1 MAKEENA
8 AEQGPGQ
15 TGAVFVSDSPEPV
28 QPPPAIEK
36 APMEIH
42 KPHAAKTWREFFVEL
57 GTIIAGILIALA
69 LEQTVEAIHWRHKVD
84 DVAQAMRLE
93 LRDADGPQA
102 YTRVALQAC
111 LDRQLDV
118 LQTAIAA
125 GGNRAEIAALAG
137 DYRPPYRT
145 WDTEAWKA
153 TLASDVGSH
162 VDAEEMID
170 WSKPYR
176 ILPQLEA
183 LNAQEHTDRIGL
195 QSTGGLEAQQT
206 PGEAD
211 AMLAAVQRLRADNR
225 DMGQFSRLIL
235 FSGEKFGASMT
246 PDQQSQLL
254 AQLRAHYPNCVTVPS
269 TKGVNPT
276 DQLRDL
282 HPQ

>member
-1 MAKEENA
+1 
-8 AEQGPGQ
+8 
-15 TGAVFVSDSPEPV
+15 
-28 QPPPAIEK
+28 
-36 APMEIH
+36 MEIH
-42 KPHAAKTWREFFVEL
+42 KPHAAKTWREFFIEL

-69 LEQTVEAIHWRHKVD
+69 LEQTVEAIHWRHKVND
-84 DVAQAMRLE
+84 AAQAMRLE

-102 YTRVALQAC
+102 YARVALQTC
-111 LDRQLDV
+111 LDRQLDA
-118 LQTAIAA
+118 LQTAIVA
-125 GGNRAEIAALAG
+125 GHNRAEIVALAR

-162 VDAEEMID
+162 VGANEMIN

-183 LNAQEHTDRIGL
+183 LNAQEHADRIAL
-195 QSTGGLEAQQT
+195 QPTGRLGEQLS

-225 DMGQFSRLIL
+225 DLTQFSRYIL
-235 FSGEKFGASMT
+235 FSGEKSGASMT
-246 PDQQSQLL
+246 PDQQRQLL
-254 AQLRAHYPNCVTVPS
+254 GEMRANYKNCVTVPS
-269 TKGVNPT
+269 TEGVNPS

-282 HPQ
+282 RPQ

>member
-1 MAKEENA
+1 MSDA
-8 AEQGPGQ
+8 AG
-15 TGAVFVSDSPEPV
+15 PEPV
-28 QPPPAIEK
+28 QSSPPPAIEK

-42 KPHAAKTWREFFVEL
+42 KPHAAKTWREFFIEL

-84 DVAQAMRLE
+84 DAAQAMRLE

-102 YTRVALQAC
+102 YARVALEAC
-111 LDRQLDV
+111 LDRQLNAV
-118 LQTAIAA
+118 QTAIVA
-125 GGNRAEIAALAG
+125 GRNRAEIAALVG

-162 VDAEEMID
+162 VGADQMID

-183 LNAQEHTDRIGL
+183 LNAQEHTDWIAL
-195 QSTGGLEAQQT
+195 QPTGR
-206 PGEAD
+206 PGEQLSPGEVD
-211 AMLAAVQRLRADNR
+211 AMLVAVQRLRADNR
-225 DMGQFSRLIL
+225 DLSQFSRYIL
-235 FSGEKFGASMT
+235 FSAEKFGSNMT
-246 PDQQSQLL
+246 PDQQRHLL
-254 AQLRAHYPNCVTVPS
+254 GELRAHYQNCVTVPS

-282 HPQ
+282 RPQ